1 MSGGMFLISL
11 GLTLLLEIPFA
22 YWWGLRSRHDV
33 ELAFLVNVLTNP
45 VVVLLNAAGVPI
57 LLLEVSAV
65 IAEGALYRSCG
76 KDVRRPMLLALCANA
91 FSFIAGELLQQ
102 FF

>member
-1 MSGGMFLISL
+1 MISL

-45 VVVLLNAAGVPI
+45 VVVLFNAAGVPI
-57 LLLEVSAV
+57 LLLEAAAV
-65 IAEGALYRSCG
+65 GVEGFLYRSCG
-76 KDVRRPMLLALCANA
+76 KGVRRPMLLALCANV
-91 FSFIAGELLQQ
+91 FSFVAGELLQLI
-102 FF
+102 F